1 MNTNYLIEWILKQSG
16 LKVVFFVQ
24 YIDHVQTL
32 RIGFASIWKEDIL
45 LVSLL
50 KTSCFTNRMSS
61 FHFRAKHIRN
71 VWTWS
76 YTVNSRSF
84 QPWRDH
90 QEGFSNQKRMLFRGV
105 ETSEKVFYWI
115 ALTSRTKQF
124 DIQHFIASGLMRIWR
139 VRHMYRSSP
148 WDIERQ
154 L

>member
-50 KTSCFTNRMSS
+50 KTSFFTNRMSS
-61 FHFRAKHIRN
+61 FHFRARHIRN

-76 YTVNSRSF
+76 YTVNTRSF

-90 QEGFSNQKRMLFRGV
+90 QEGFSNQKRMLLEEWRYQKRFSIGLLWQV
-105 ETSEKVFYWI
+105 E
-115 ALTSRTKQF
+115 QN
-124 DIQHFIASGLMRIWR
+124 
-139 VRHMYRSSP
+139 SSTFN
-148 WDIERQ
+148 IS
-154 L
+154 

>member
-1 MNTNYLIEWILKQSG
+1 MDTNYLIEWILKQSG
-16 LKVVFFVQ
+16 LKVVFFVK

-76 YTVNSRSF
+76 YTVIIFPTLKGPPRGFFKPKTNAVSRSGDI
-84 QPWRDH
+84 RK
-90 QEGFSNQKRMLFRGV
+90 GFLLDCSDKSNK
-105 ETSEKVFYWI
+105 T
-115 ALTSRTKQF
+115 
-124 DIQHFIASGLMRIWR
+124 
-139 VRHMYRSSP
+139 VRHSTFHSQ
-148 WDIERQ
+148 WFNAN